1 MVCVELKTQEDVV
14 FRVRNLGCDL
24 RDLVGVLEGPAP
36 VCPLE
41 GTSNKI
47 HRVVRCSM
55 SAEVSSLVT
64 AYEHGD
70 YVRAVFCELIDSTF
84 DLSKWKICAS
94 KWRHILVTD
103 ARTGFDA
110 LSAETLPSDRKIAI
124 DVSGERARKANPDFL
139 IAAVRC
145 ARGGT
150 TETVLFS
157 AELSDEM

>member
-103 ARTGFDA
+103 ARTGF
-110 LSAETLPSDRKIAI
+110 KILLE
-124 DVSGERARKANPDFL
+124 VMSSGEWSLKDTPEAQELRKL
-139 IAAVRC
+139 AATKWRKSQK
-145 ARGGT
+145 GK
-150 TETVLFS
+150 S
-157 AELSDEM
+157 